1 LTDTNPLIRRK
12 ENPLHRF
19 VYEKNDNP
27 SSSKEEGSKKAQIK
41 NNQCSN
47 PDPDSLGLIRIQTGQ
62 WIRIQKGKNEPKKDI
77 KKVKKC
83 HVSKCYT
90 FSFEG

>member
-1 LTDTNPLIRRK
+1 MRK
-12 ENPLHRF
+12 MTIPALL
-19 VYEKNDNP
+19 K
-27 SSSKEEGSKKAQIK
+27 KKARK
-41 NNQCSN
+41 KHNKKKPVFESGSGFTGF
-47 PDPDSLGLIRIQTGQ
+47 DPDSNRSV
-62 WIRIQKGKNEPKKDI
+62 IRIQKGKNDPKKDI